1 MHWSFLD
8 MVAGMCRQSPPFKNI
23 YSHTHVHALMTRKG
37 MGVCCDIPS
46 FCLPCQPGRRFPPA
60 NAQQIHLLFIS
71 CKAEKA
77 CQTWQSYLPT
87 SSPACADAIANVF
100 PSAGDQYVWKQTN
113 NSALPGRLFPFSR
126 PPLGALTADVHSRIN
141 KQCFSRVNTGH
152 NQQRRIYTAK
162 DDQHSLYSM
171 SYARDR
177 HSAKLCLLPENKPQ
191 KRYRFSHKQRELLL
205 KFKATGINI
214 KVYTNTKLER
224 CTVWCPGNA

>member
-1 MHWSFLD
+1 MQHADLMKCTDPFWIWLQGCAD
-8 MVAGMCRQSPPFKNI
+8 KAPPPFKNI

-141 KQCFSRVNTGH
+141 KQCLSRVNTGH

-177 HSAKLCLLPENKPQ
+177 HSSSLTSQVVSAS
-191 KRYRFSHKQRELLL
+191 RKQ
-205 KFKATGINI
+205 ATEATSI
-214 KVYTNTKLER
+214 
-224 CTVWCPGNA
+224 